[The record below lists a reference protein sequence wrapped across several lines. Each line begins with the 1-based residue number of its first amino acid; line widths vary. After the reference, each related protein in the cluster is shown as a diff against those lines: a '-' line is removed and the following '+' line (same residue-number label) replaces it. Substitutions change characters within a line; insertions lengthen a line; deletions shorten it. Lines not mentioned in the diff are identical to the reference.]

1 MCRYCQE
8 CERPPCKRA
17 KRKRGEQ
24 DSCEEAESPFT
35 LGTFPVVKDWRV
47 IPGIALEAGTE
58 FEFSWL
64 AELLDESEAA
74 EATGEATDEAPKEML
89 QILDEHSQ

>member
-8 CERPPCKRA
+8 CERPACQCP

-24 DSCEEAESPFT
+24 EACEAESPFT
-35 LGTFPVVKDWRV
+35 VGRIPFVKDWGV
-47 IPGIALEAGTE
+47 IPGVALPAGPDVE
-58 FEFSWL
+58 SMLL
-64 AELLDESEAA
+64 AELLDDLEAA
-74 EATGEATDEAPKEML
+74 EATGEALKGML